1 MWYTYQLKKI
11 SIWYFLWPHNS
22 RAAFNGPPA
31 ELEILGLW
39 TKPLFSFISGA
50 GGRDCCQLVN
60 LKIGTWPS
68 QRPRESAGTLRQWLP
83 ESESDC
89 QSRKLSQ
96 QLGVFPIQRPPAFE
110 RTACYGP
117 PAEQPQELENLGL
130 GLGHFLNYQVWRGAL
145 RVAWWWLTGQD
156 RNVTQSARLLVP
168 YWRNFKESG
177 IKVLA
182 LWVSD
187 YLFLSECQGSR
198 RANVPTTAGR
208 RPASAPAPLR
218 ASSL

>member
-96 QLGVFPIQRPPAFE
+96 QLGVFPIQRPPPAAGLRAHSLLWSSGGTAAGTWKLGPRTGPLFKLPSLARGTAGGVMVANWSRQE
-110 RTACYGP
+110 RDSVSKTPGP
-117 PAEQPQELENLGL
+117 LLKEFQGKW
-130 GLGHFLNYQVWRGAL
+130 H
-145 RVAWWWLTGQD
+145 
-156 RNVTQSARLLVP
+156 QSAGTLSQWLSVSVWVP
-168 YWRNFKESG
+168 G
-177 IKVLA
+177 
-182 LWVSD
+182 
-187 YLFLSECQGSR
+187 Q
-198 RANVPTTAGR
+198 PAG
-208 RPASAPAPLR
+208 
-218 ASSL
+218 